1 MIHTWATPPP
11 VNYPPLRSEKIFNVE
26 NLENPILHH
35 EYEGVTNAIDHN
47 GYVKGDNYYIANYTA
62 GLRVIDIENIEAG
75 QSVPIDE
82 LVLPEGVRIAALA
95 KGGDASISVIRV
107 STPKGALEEDMEDA
121 VEDDEAKDSQEGG
134 DSENG

>member
-1 MIHTWATPPP
+1 MPIKLINEDKCVGVRLGGGVVSRLLNEIEILCLP
-11 VNYPPLRSEKIFNVE
+11 K
-26 NLENPILHH
+26 NLP
-35 EYEGVTNAIDHN
+35 ASID
-47 GYVKGDNYYIANYTA
+47 
-62 GLRVIDIENIEAG
+62 IDIENIEAG
-75 QSVPIDE
+75 QSVPIGE

-121 VEDDEAKDSQEGG
+121 AEDDEAGDSQEGG